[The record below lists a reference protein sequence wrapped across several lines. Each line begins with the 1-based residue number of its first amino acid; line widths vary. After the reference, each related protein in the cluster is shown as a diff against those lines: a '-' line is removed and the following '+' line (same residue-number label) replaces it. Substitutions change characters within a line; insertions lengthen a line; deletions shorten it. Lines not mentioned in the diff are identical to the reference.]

1 MIQVYTGDGKGKT
14 TAALGLALRASGAGL
29 KVYIGQFIKK
39 GGYCELKALKKLKNI
54 RAEQFGRGCF
64 IKGLPRRQDI
74 ELAQRG
80 LEKLEKIIKSKS
92 YDVVIADELNV
103 ALKVGLIKLRQVL
116 ELLRSAHKKT
126 ELIITGRYAHPEV
139 LKIADLVSEVR
150 QIKHYYRKWIKSRIG
165 IEC

>member
-1 MIQVYTGDGKGKT
+1 M
-14 TAALGLALRASGAGL
+14 
-29 KVYIGQFIKK
+29 
-39 GGYCELKALKKLKNI
+39 
-54 RAEQFGRGCF
+54 
-64 IKGLPRRQDI
+64 PRRQDI

-126 ELIITGRYAHPEV
+126 ELIITGRYANPEV

-150 QIKHYYRKWIKSRIG
+150 QIKHYYRKGIKSRIG